1 MAGTLTCLSSPQ
13 GSWGAGVEGARLWRL
28 ASPPPGADEGCR
40 MERALARL
48 RPAASAPIP
57 AQGPQLYSGR
67 ISHTLSWSPSPSFS
81 WSLSPSSPSGLCFQ
95 DALILLPGWPLAG
108 VPLSLLSS
116 CPLCQLLSAA
126 FKLPPFCA
134 CALLSLSPSPL
145 LSLDLSLP
153 PSPIHCFCP
162 PHTHTHT
169 HTHTPALH
177 PCSSDG

>member
-1 MAGTLTCLSSPQ
+1 
-13 GSWGAGVEGARLWRL
+13 
-28 ASPPPGADEGCR
+28 

-95 DALILLPGWPLAG
+95 DALILLPGWPLAR

-126 FKLPPFCA
+126 FKLPPSFCV

-162 PHTHTHT
+162 PHTHTPPGPRGLGGGRRRRP
-169 HTHTPALH
+169 TPPGPRGPEQRFGTQGRIFIA
-177 PCSSDG
+177 